1 MNQRYKI
8 LEVRATG
15 HGNLPGT
22 ARILFEP
29 WLIAELLT
37 NEICNLGGASAFGV
51 ESPAFAWFVKGRSN
65 YLVFREDDS
74 DFNIDL
80 AMTRLPNLPGQPP
93 VDWFSMLQG
102 RMTRDRGYLPA
113 ILNKRGFGL
122 AADTPLPHDG
132 MGGVLLTGPT
142 GTTVFG
148 APQLPCLSGAQPSS
162 AAQVLLDLWFR
173 QLTDILTTLKTSHS
187 PVEIAFEVGG
197 TTLIPNW
204 FREWCRENN
213 IQILE
218 FESFQTKK

>member
-15 HGNLPGT
+15 HGTLPGT
-22 ARILFEP
+22 ARILLEP
-29 WLIAELLT
+29 WLIAELLA
-37 NEICNLGGASAFGV
+37 NEIRNLGGASPFGV
-51 ESPAFAWFVKGRSN
+51 ESPTFAWLVKGRSH

-80 AMTRLPNLPGQPP
+80 AMTRLSNLPGRPP
-93 VDWFSMLQG
+93 VDWFNRLQG
-102 RMTRDRGYLPA
+102 RMTRDRGHLPA

-122 AADTPLPHDG
+122 AADIPLPHDS

-148 APQLPCLSGAQPSS
+148 APQPPCLNGAQPSP
-162 AAQVLLDLWFR
+162 AAQDLLDIWFR
-173 QLTDILTTLKTSHS
+173 QLTDVLTSLKASHS

-197 TTLIPNW
+197 TTPIPNS
-204 FREWCRENN
+204 FRDWCRAND

-218 FESFQTKK
+218 FE